1 MTSAVALVDR
11 GITDRVAEIQRV
23 VSPQLAPAPPGGANY
38 LIIGSDTRAF
48 VNNSGDAAAFGD
60 PNDPTPTS
68 RASAPT
74 R

>member
-11 GITDRVAEIQRV
+11 GITEQVGEIQRV
-23 VSPQLAPAPPGGANY
+23 ADIDVAPAPPGGANY

-48 VNNSGDAAAFGD
+48 VDNENDAAAFGD
-60 PNDPTPTS
+60 PDSDPNTS
-68 RASAPT
+68 RGSAPT